1 MTQYNA
7 IDTILVNISS
17 KNTMYLS
24 KNVNCNANILQPWT
38 SNDICVAC
46 LLSIIMVYILQY
58 SIVLNYQENI
68 LKSTNKKIYQALVGL
83 NWQ

>member
-24 KNVNCNANILQPWT
+24 KNVNCNANILQSWT